1 VTSYAAV
8 LDVTYEEEA
17 TLADR
22 HCPASQRYLGGVDD
36 RAPAAPDQ
44 TSCPGSGLFE
54 LLGRRWSAYL
64 VWALLDGPRR
74 FTELLGVSGGV
85 SDRMLAKRLRELEH
99 AGIVSRRRFRE
110 APPRVE
116 YSLTEAGYALRP
128 VIQAMEEWGRRWQHA
143 AGSIRTSRGG

>member
-1 VTSYAAV
+1 M
-8 LDVTYEEEA
+8 
-17 TLADR
+17 
-22 HCPASQRYLGGVDD
+22 P
-36 RAPAAPDQ
+36 
-44 TSCPGSGLFE
+44 CPGSGCFE

-99 AGIVSRRRFRE
+99 AGIVSRHRFRE

-128 VIQAMEEWGRRWQHA
+128 VIEAMEQWGRHWHQN
-143 AGSIRTSRGG
+143 GPD

>member
-1 VTSYAAV
+1 MT
-8 LDVTYEEEA
+8 
-17 TLADR
+17 
-22 HCPASQRYLGGVDD
+22 
-36 RAPAAPDQ
+36 
-44 TSCPGSGLFE
+44 CPGSGCFE
-54 LLGRRWSAYL
+54 LLGRRWSAYV

-110 APPRVE
+110 VPPRVE

-128 VIQAMEEWGRRWQHA
+128 VIEAMEQWSSSWPHNRPD
-143 AGSIRTSRGG
+143 